1 VRLRILTK
9 EVLSGIPVLVQQ
21 GMDAEAIAARLGCK
35 VSTLKVRCSQ
45 AQISLRVPQEVKVVP
60 LVPAAKPPKPPKQ
73 QRCFAFAVPT
83 TLQLSKVAMS
93 RLRQR
98 AEAIGMD
105 EAELVTKLLEVIA
118 QDDLFDAVLDTAKGA
133 AWIQEK
139 K

>member
-1 VRLRILTK
+1 MRLRILTK

-21 GMDAEAIAARLGCK
+21 GMNAEAIAAHLGCK

-73 QRCFAFAVPT
+73 KRCFAFAVPT

-98 AEAIGMD
+98 AEAIGVN
-105 EAELVTKLLEVIA
+105 EAKLVTNLLEVIA

-133 AWIQEK
+133 A
-139 K
+139 